1 MEFPRQ
7 SRVGRGLVSMTIRQK
22 LYYGY
27 GSVIAMLVI
36 TVAINT
42 VAVVRERSARAEAAS
57 ALENVHSVEA
67 IRSQIVDNRVYLLNY
82 LLSGD
87 SREENEL
94 TGGIHDLEQMF

>member
-1 MEFPRQ
+1 M
-7 SRVGRGLVSMTIRQK
+7 SMTIRQK

-42 VAVVRERSARAEAAS
+42 AAILRERSARAEAAS
-57 ALENVHSVEA
+57 ALESVHSVEA
-67 IRSQIVDNRVYLLNY
+67 TRFQIMENRVYLLNY

-94 TGGIHDLEQMF
+94 NGGIDDLAQMFHKLFSTSIS